1 MLYTDNVNDDVDVD
15 DVCSVNDDDRRL
27 GPTSSFFPYASVPHS
42 LTVLLLVD
50 FLCTF
55 IVVFGVSYCN
65 CGPVTERE
73 SVVFYIVFFSSSAF
87 IFSLF
92 LLFVVCLLFCFD
104 ISTRQLCF
112 FICLFSLT
120 FVCQRC
126 FFCLHRIFW
135 FSIFVIPPLHFIN
148 YALFLSVHQ
157 RKWRENSNEC
167 YQITHCS
174 LWLVWES
181 LVFIFSIL
189 FYIYSN

>member
-1 MLYTDNVNDDVDVD
+1 MSAASTMMTEDLVRLQASSRTPQFHIRSLY
-15 DVCSVNDDDRRL
+15 
-27 GPTSSFFPYASVPHS
+27 
-42 LTVLLLVD
+42 
-50 FLCTF
+50 CTF
-55 IVVFGVSYCN
+55 IVIFGVSYCN
-65 CGPVTERE
+65 CGSVAERE
-73 SVVFYIVFFSSSAF
+73 SVVFYICFSSAF
-87 IFSLF
+87 VFILF

-174 LWLVWES
+174 LWLVWER
-181 LVFIFSIL
+181 LVFIFCIL
-189 FYIYSN
+189 FYILKLVFTLL

>member
-1 MLYTDNVNDDVDVD
+1 MSAASTMMTEDLVRLQASSRTLQFLIRSLY
-15 DVCSVNDDDRRL
+15 
-27 GPTSSFFPYASVPHS
+27 
-42 LTVLLLVD
+42 
-50 FLCTF
+50 CTF
-55 IVVFGVSYCN
+55 IVIFGVSYCN
-65 CGPVTERE
+65 CGSVTERE
-73 SVVFYIVFFSSSAF
+73 RSFLHCFFFF
-87 IFSLF
+87 IY
-92 LLFVVCLLFCFD
+92 LLFCFD

-112 FICLFSLT
+112 FISLFSLT

-189 FYIYSN
+189 FYILKLVFTLL